1 MKRLRF
7 AVLLAA
13 CLAMPAAAQSSPA
26 IRAAKAAGQVGERY
40 DGFLGYASYLSGDVR
55 REVDSVNIRRRAHF
69 ANLAA
74 ARGVSPQDVGVTA
87 GCVTLRSVQVGEAYL
102 LADNRWRRR
111 LAGESAP
118 VPSYCRPRL

>member
-1 MKRLRF
+1 MKTLWL
-7 AVLLAA
+7 AALMAA
-13 CLAMPAAAQSSPA
+13 CLAVPAAAQSSPA

-40 DGFLGYASYLSGDVR
+40 DGFLGYASYLPAATR
-55 REVDSVNIRRRAHF
+55 REVDAINIRRRSHY

-111 LAGESAP
+111 AAGQPAP
-118 VPSYCRPRL
+118 VPDYCTP